1 MRVLLV
7 AYHFPPDPQV
17 GALRS
22 GTVAAALRDWG
33 HEVHVVTARLPG
45 ETDPDR
51 AGMDGVSVRTVVPLP
66 TARDLYARAKRWLRP
81 AARAGTGAAA
91 SPQRTGEA
99 PTAHVATWKRYIFS
113 LMWLPDDR
121 QGFILPAAR
130 AARAVEGP
138 VDLVYTSAPP
148 YSTHLVGLL
157 LKRNLGARWAVEF
170 RDPWSKSPWKPAH
183 VRTRAS
189 DALDRWLERRCLL
202 AADHIVS
209 VTDGI
214 QRDFAAVL
222 GEAFVPGRAVVVR
235 NGIPALAAPRTDG
248 ASHQPFRIVY
258 LGTLYHRRD
267 PRPFLTALGAVAK
280 RLGLGADRLRVDL
293 VGDCRAYRGA
303 SLEELARTLELEG
316 VVHFQDWVAH
326 DEAERLMRSADL
338 LLLLAQDQPT
348 QVPQKLYEYLGTRV
362 PILAF
367 ADAEGETADLLRR
380 AGGHFVVTGNDIGAT
395 EAALTDA
402 IRRHGGAAGEQPNEA
417 LLEQWTTRAQF
428 LRLKAALGA

>member
-1 MRVLLV
+1 MRVVLV
-7 AYHFPPDPQV
+7 TYHFPPDPQV
-17 GALRS
+17 GALRA

-45 ETDPDR
+45 ETGPDR
-51 AGMDGVSVRTVVPLP
+51 VGMDGVSVRTVVPLP

-81 AARAGTGAAA
+81 PARAGTSAAG
-91 SPQRTGEA
+91 PQRTGEA
-99 PTAHVATWKRYIFS
+99 PTAHVATWKRYVFS

-121 QGFILPAAR
+121 QGFILPAVR
-130 AARAVEGP
+130 AARAIPRP

-148 YSTHLVGLL
+148 YSTHLAGLL
-157 LKRNLGARWAVEF
+157 LKRRLHARWAVEF
-170 RDPWSKSPWKPAH
+170 RDPWSRSPWKPPH

-222 GEAFVPGRAVVVR
+222 GEAFAPARAVVVR
-235 NGIPALAAPRTDG
+235 NGIPRLAGVRRDGAPR
-248 ASHQPFRIVY
+248 QPFRVVY

-267 PRPFLTALGAVAK
+267 PRPFLTALGSVAR
-280 RLGLGADRLRVDL
+280 RLALGPAQLRVDL
-293 VGDCRAYRGA
+293 VGECRSYRGA
-303 SLEELARTLELEG
+303 SLEELVRTLGLEG
-316 VVHFQDWVAH
+316 IVHFQDWVAH
-326 DEAERLMRSADL
+326 DEAERLMVSADL

-367 ADAEGETADLLRR
+367 ADADGETAGLLRR
-380 AGGHFVVTGNDIGAT
+380 AGGHFLITADDVTAT
-395 EAALTDA
+395 EAALTEA
-402 IRRHGGAAGEQPNEA
+402 IRRHGGAAAEPQNEA
-417 LLEQWTTRAQF
+417 LLEEWTTRVQL

>member
-45 ETDPDR
+45 ETGSER
-51 AGMDGVSVRTVVPLP
+51 GGMDGVNVRTVAPLP

-81 AARAGTGAAA
+81 GARKGGGVSA
-91 SPQRTGEA
+91 PQRTGEA
-99 PTAHVATWKRYIFS
+99 PAARVATWKRYVFS

-121 QGFILPAAR
+121 QGFILPAVRAGSSIAR
-130 AARAVEGP
+130 P

-148 YSTHLVGLL
+148 YSTHLAGLL
-157 LKRNLGARWAVEF
+157 LKRHLRARWAVEF
-170 RDPWSKSPWKPAH
+170 RDPWSRSPWKPAH

-189 DALDRWLERRCLL
+189 DAVDRWLERRCLL
-202 AADHIVS
+202 AADLLVS

-222 GEAFVPGRAVVVR
+222 GKPFAPGRAVVVR
-235 NGIPALAAPRTDG
+235 NGIPHLAERRGDGAPR
-248 ASHQPFRIVY
+248 QPYRIVY

-280 RLGLGADRLRVDL
+280 RQMLGPAQLRVDL
-293 VGDCRAYRGA
+293 VGECRSYRGA
-303 SLEELARTLELEG
+303 SLEELVRVLGLEG

-326 DEAERLMRSADL
+326 DEAERLMTSADL

-367 ADAEGETADLLRR
+367 ADAEGETADLVRR
-380 AGGHFVVTGNDIGAT
+380 AGGHFVVTDNDVAAT
-395 EAALTDA
+395 EAALTEA
-402 IRRHGGAAGEQPNEA
+402 LRRHGEAVAEPPNEA
-417 LLEQWTTRAQF
+417 LLEEWTTRMQL